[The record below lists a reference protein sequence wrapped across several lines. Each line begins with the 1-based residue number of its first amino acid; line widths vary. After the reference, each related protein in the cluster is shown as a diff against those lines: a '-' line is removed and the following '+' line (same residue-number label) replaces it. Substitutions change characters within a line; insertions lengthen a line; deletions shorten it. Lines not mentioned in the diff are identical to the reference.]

1 MRQLVPLFALLALT
15 ACGKEKDTTTITTA
29 DGNEVKITSESES
42 NGESG
47 TITFEGK
54 DGEGKITFGDAA
66 AKQGLP
72 LGLPVYPGGEVN
84 GAFMGG
90 NSGDGSAGGM
100 ATVVTSDAPAKVVAF
115 YKAEAEKR
123 GLKIETQASSSA
135 NMASFT
141 AKGDGNASLVVTA
154 TPADNGGTA
163 ATIIGGSK
171 N

>member
-1 MRQLVPLFALLALT
+1 MRYLVPFAMVLALA
-15 ACGKEKDTTTITTA
+15 ACGKEEDTTTITTA
-29 DGNEVKITSESES
+29 DGNEVKVTSQSGDD
-42 NGESG
+42 GESG

-54 DGEGKITFGDAA
+54 DGEGKISFGDAA

-72 LGLPVYPGGEVN
+72 LGMPVYPGGEVR

-100 ATVVTSDAPAKVVAF
+100 ATVTTGDAPAKVIAF

-123 GLKIETQASSSA
+123 GLKIETQASSSSD
-135 NMASFT
+135 MASFT

-163 ATIIGGSK
+163 ATIVGGSK